1 MTSANWN
8 PVKSDFRCRQK
19 RTSRVINLFVLP
31 SSYVIIDQLLCSYSL
46 YAMANVSGKIVVW
59 MDFQQDV
66 NETFFRYLLSLTF
79 RVRCLEAN
87 GKSFSKVR
95 QIVGMCGML
104 KMPSVCWL
112 LLSFSNYYKWKL
124 QEKTWVLFY
133 WFFILISLYNKKEYV
148 NVKIERAAIGYF

>member
-8 PVKSDFRCRQK
+8 PVKSDFRRRPK

-87 GKSFSKVR
+87 GQTFSKVR
-95 QIVGMCGML
+95 QIVGIRGIL

-112 LLSFSNYYKWKL
+112 LLSFPNYHKWKL
-124 QEKTWVLFY
+124 QEKTWVRFC
-133 WFFILISLYNKKEYV
+133 WFFILMSLYNKKEYV
-148 NVKIERAAIGYF
+148 NIEIERAAIGYF

>member
-8 PVKSDFRCRQK
+8 PVKSDFRRRPK
-19 RTSRVINLFVLP
+19 RTSRVINLFVLL

-46 YAMANVSGKIVVW
+46 YAMADVSGKIVVW

-79 RVRCLEAN
+79 RVRRLEVN

-95 QIVGMCGML
+95 QIVGICGIL
-104 KMPSVCWL
+104 KTSLRFC
-112 LLSFSNYYKWKL
+112 
-124 QEKTWVLFY
+124 
-133 WFFILISLYNKKEYV
+133 WFFILMSLYDKKEYV
-148 NVKIERAAIGYF
+148 NVEIERAAIG